1 MAGDSPPDVVFEG
14 DSRAVIK
21 SFPEDV
27 REDLGADLWRVQ
39 NGERPLD
46 SGSMAP
52 VLPGIFE
59 LRNQDK
65 HLWYR
70 VLYVRIEGAV
80 YVLHCFTK
88 KTNETPLR
96 DINTARA
103 RLNVL
108 KERLAAQKKKKKPSR

>member
-1 MAGDSPPDVVFEG
+1 VADDSPPDVVFEG
-14 DSRAVIK
+14 DSRAIIK
-21 SFPEDV
+21 SFPDNI

-52 VLPGIFE
+52 ALPGVFE
-59 LRNQDK
+59 LRDQDK
-65 HLWYR
+65 DLWYR
-70 VLYVRIEGAV
+70 LLYVRLEGVV

-96 DINTARA
+96 DINAARG
-103 RLNVL
+103 RLSAL
-108 KERLAAQKKKKKPSR
+108 KQRLAALKNKKKSSR

>member
-1 MAGDSPPDVVFEG
+1 VADDSPPDVVFER

-39 NGERPLD
+39 TGERPLD

-52 VLPGIFE
+52 ALPAVFE
-59 LRNQDK
+59 LRDQDK
-65 HLWYR
+65 DFWYR
-70 VLYVRIEGAV
+70 VLYIRLEGVV

-88 KTNETPLR
+88 KTNETPLK
-96 DINTARA
+96 DINIARA
-103 RLNVL
+103 RLSVL
-108 KERLAAQKKKKKPSR
+108 RERLAAQKNKKRSPK